1 MKEFKSVVKI
11 LGLLLMLLSS
21 TMLVPLPVAYALQD
35 PDYMPFVTAFV
46 TTFATGLILYG
57 FAFRHPVHLKIR
69 DGFLIVTLFWTVL
82 SLFGALPFWLSTD
95 HTLGLTASIFE
106 SVSGFT
112 TTGATNIQD
121 LAQMPPA
128 LLYYRQQLQFLGGM
142 GIIVLAVAILPMLG
156 IGGMQLYRAETPGPM
171 KDDKITPR
179 IAETA
184 KAIWMIYVGLT
195 LLCAL
200 GYWLSGVPGFDALE
214 ESFST
219 VATGG
224 FTIHNNSF
232 AYYHSNWVELVGILF
247 MFLGGINFSL
257 HYLSILNGS
266 GKPYWRD
273 PECRA
278 YVRTILLALIIVSF
292 ILWLYGVYQ
301 SPSRDIM
308 QSLFSIVAVMTTTG
322 YTSADYASWPTFV
335 PLLLIILG
343 LGGACGSST
352 SGGIKIIRLLLLKKK
367 FFTEI
372 QRLIHP
378 QGIFLTRL
386 GQRTIDQKTLSATW
400 AFFAAFVGL
409 FVIFTMLLMAC
420 GLSLEDALGAAAASI
435 GNIGVGIGQYAYS
448 FANLPDFGKW
458 VMIFAMLVGRLEI
471 FTVLVL
477 FSRSFWKR

>member
-1 MKEFKSVVKI
+1 MKELKSVIKI

-21 TMLVPLPVAYALQD
+21 TMLVPLPVAYAFND
-35 PDYMPFVTAFV
+35 PEYVPFITAFT
-46 TTFATGLILYG
+46 TTFTTGLIFYG
-57 FAFRHPVHLKIR
+57 LAYHHRIHLKIR
-69 DGFLIVTLFWTVL
+69 DGFLVVTLFWTVL
-82 SLFGALPFWLSTD
+82 SLFGALPFWLSPD
-95 HTLGLTASIFE
+95 QSLNFTAAVFE

-112 TTGATNIQD
+112 TTGATNIGD
-121 LAQMPPA
+121 LAHTPPT
-128 LLYYRQQLQFLGGM
+128 LIYYRQQLQFLGGM

-171 KDDKITPR
+171 KDDKMTPR
-179 IAETA
+179 ITEAA

-200 GYWLSGVPGFDALE
+200 CYWLAGIPAFDALE

-224 FTIHNNSF
+224 FTIHNSSF
-232 AYYHSNWVELVGILF
+232 AYYHSNLIELTGIIF

-257 HYLSILNGS
+257 HYLSIIKHNPR
-266 GKPYWRD
+266 PYWRD
-273 PECRA
+273 PECMA
-278 YVRTILLALIIVSF
+278 YARTIVLSLIIVATM
-292 ILWLYGVYQ
+292 LWLYGVYQ
-301 SPSRDIM
+301 SPGRDIM
-308 QSLFSIVAVMTTTG
+308 QSLFSIVAIMTTTG
-322 YTSADYASWPTFV
+322 YTSADYASWPTFI
-335 PLLLIILG
+335 PFLLLLLG

-352 SGGIKIIRLLLLKKK
+352 SGGIKIIRLQLLKKK

-386 GQRTIDQKTLSATW
+386 GQRTIDHKTLSATW

-409 FVIFTMLLMAC
+409 FIFFIMLLMTA
-420 GLSLEDALGAAAASI
+420 GLSLEDAIGASAASL
-435 GNIGVGIGQYAYS
+435 GNIGVGIGHYAYS
-448 FANLPDFGKW
+448 FANLPEFGKW

-477 FSRSFWKR
+477 FTRSFWKR

>member
-1 MKEFKSVVKI
+1 MKEFKSVIKI
-11 LGLLLMLLSS
+11 LGILLMLLSS
-21 TMLVPLPVAYALQD
+21 TMLVPLPVAYGLND
-35 PDYMPFVTAFV
+35 PEYMPFITAFS
-46 TTFATGLILYG
+46 TTFLTGLIFYG
-57 FAFRHPVHLKIR
+57 LAYRHPIHLKIR

-82 SLFGALPFWLSTD
+82 SIFGALPFWLSPNQALNFTS
-95 HTLGLTASIFE
+95 AIFE

-112 TTGATNIQD
+112 TTGATNIGSLSD
-121 LAQMPPA
+121 MPEA

-171 KDDKITPR
+171 KDDKMTPR
-179 IAETA
+179 ITEAA
-184 KAIWMIYVGLT
+184 KAIWIIYVGLT

-200 GYWLSGVPGFDALE
+200 FYWLAGMPAFDALE

-224 FTIHNNSF
+224 FTIHSASF
-232 AYYHSNWVELVGILF
+232 AYYHSSWIELIGILF

-257 HYLSILNGS
+257 HYLSIVKHNPR
-266 GKPYWRD
+266 PYWRD

-278 YVRTILLALIIVSF
+278 YARTIILALIIVSF
-292 ILWLYGVYQ
+292 ILWLYNIYQ
-301 SPSRDIM
+301 TPSRDII
-308 QSLFSIVAVMTTTG
+308 QSLFSIVAIMTTTG

-335 PLLLIILG
+335 PFLLLLLG

-352 SGGIKIIRLLLLKKK
+352 SGGIKIIRLQLLKKK

-378 QGIFLTRL
+378 QGVFLTRL

-400 AFFAAFVGL
+400 AFFAAFIGL
-409 FVIFTMLLMAC
+409 FVLFIMLLMAA
-420 GLSLEDALGAAAASI
+420 GLNLEDAIGAAAASL
-435 GNIGVGIGQYAYS
+435 GNIGVGIGHYAYS
-448 FANLPDFGKW
+448 FATLPSFAKW

>member
-1 MKEFKSVVKI
+1 MKELKSVFKI

-21 TMLVPLPVAYALQD
+21 SMLIPIPVAFYLKD
-35 PDYMPFVTAFV
+35 PEYMPFVTAFF
-46 TTFATGLILYG
+46 TTFLTGLILYG
-57 FAFRHPVHLKIR
+57 LSYRHPVHLKIR
-69 DGFLIVTLFWTVL
+69 DGFLVVTLFWTVL
-82 SLFGALPFWLSTD
+82 SLFGALPFLLSPNQSMNF
-95 HTLGLTASIFE
+95 TAALFE

-112 TTGATNIQD
+112 TTGATNISD

-179 IAETA
+179 ITEAA
-184 KAIWMIYVGLT
+184 KAIWIIYVGLT

-200 GYWLSGVPGFDALE
+200 GYWLTGMPGFDAIE

-224 FTIHNNSF
+224 FTLHNSSF
-232 AYYHSNWVELVGILF
+232 AYYHSNWIELVGIIF

-266 GKPYWRD
+266 LKPYWRD
-273 PECRA
+273 PECLA
-278 YVRTILLALIIVSF
+278 YARKILISLAIVSF

-308 QSLFSIVAVMTTTG
+308 QSLFSIISVMTTTG

-335 PLLLIILG
+335 PFLLLLLG

-352 SGGIKIIRLLLLKKK
+352 SGGIKIIRLQLLQKK
-367 FFTEI
+367 FYTEI

-378 QGIFLTRL
+378 QGVFLTRL
-386 GQRTIDQKTLSATW
+386 GQRAIDQKTLSATW
-400 AFFAAFVGL
+400 AFFAAFIGL
-409 FVIFTMLLMAC
+409 FILFTMLLMAC
-420 GLSLEDALGAAAASI
+420 GLNLEDAIGASAAGI
-435 GNIGVGIGQYAYS
+435 GNIGVGIGHYAYS
-448 FANLPDFGKW
+448 FATLPTFGKW